1 MLFKKYTV
9 YENKLSEQLSDDNPL
24 KQKLINMET
33 PTDHHPVYS
42 FLSIGL
48 LIYIW
53 VFLMIIL
60 YEKSYG
66 YKWNIFPVILATFC
80 FRNGYKRNNILC
92 LDHRSNITNNI
103 ILYSAFFYSMLMV
116 IYDPRANI
124 PSEEIKNF
132 FIFFTNN
139 GLKKFNYNTYVCL
152 NILSYTTIG
161 VILSYCNCTYFLYRS
176 FYSFKKDNP
185 NSHLYRN
192 YLIFSSIFPFLIYL
206 IICGNNNSGPFNTG
220 ITEDWFKIIIR
231 NSSPLIF
238 ILFPVMIFTMMRSSY
253 YLILYKIATF
263 SK

>member
-1 MLFKKYTV
+1 
-9 YENKLSEQLSDDNPL
+9 
-24 KQKLINMET
+24 MET

-132 FIFFTNN
+132 YIFFTNN

-220 ITEDWFKIIIR
+220 ITDDWFKIIIR